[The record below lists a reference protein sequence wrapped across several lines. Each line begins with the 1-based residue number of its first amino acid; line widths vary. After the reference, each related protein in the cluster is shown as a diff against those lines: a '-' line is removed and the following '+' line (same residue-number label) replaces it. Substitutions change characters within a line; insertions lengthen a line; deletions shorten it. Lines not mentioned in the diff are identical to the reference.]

1 MPFTHLNS
9 TERILEKRSIPAG
22 GLQRPGTNVDATV
35 NYDRPHTDEAVIGS
49 GAGPNTQDLALVD
62 GGHERPRQAAGCS
75 SSSNGPSSHHGLL
88 RSWCSCLRG
97 GTRRTAALAIAGSP
111 EARYHSAGDT
121 QPAGRN
127 DRRRAR
133 PRASSGPVACSC
145 RRRVRRRARVRS
157 PASRSASR
165 GRRM

>member
-9 TERILEKRSIPAG
+9 TERILEKRPKPADG
-22 GLQRPGTNVDATV
+22 PQRPGTNVDATV
-35 NYDRPHTDEAVIGS
+35 NHDRPYTDEAVIGPGT
-49 GAGPNTQDLALVD
+49 GANTQDLALVD

-75 SSSNGPSSHHGLL
+75 RSNGLSSHHGLP

-97 GTRRTAALAIAGSP
+97 DTRRTAALAIAGSR
-111 EARYHSAGDT
+111 EARSHSAGDT

-145 RRRVRRRARVRS
+145 RRTVRPRARVRS
-157 PASRSASR
+157 PASAPASR
-165 GRRM
+165 ARRR